1 MRFSI
6 LGLLGLVAFAAVGCA
21 ALRSPTELW
30 RTCFYS
36 VAVGSLIAALVPA
49 ALLTGR
55 KRAFWIAFALV
66 GWGYHLQFTWLV
78 RGESTLL
85 TTKLLDYLARRA
97 DSALVSYGSAP
108 TPIIDS
114 SDDPANPE
122 LIMPSEYM
130 EPVQPVAPYNETR
143 ESFIG
148 VGQSLITI
156 TFALLGGCLGLF
168 CYSLRQRDDRT
179 APQAG

>member
-1 MRFSI
+1 
-6 LGLLGLVAFAAVGCA
+6 V
-21 ALRSPTELW
+21 
-30 RTCFYS
+30 
-36 VAVGSLIAALVPA
+36 
-49 ALLTGR
+49 LLTGR
-55 KRAFWIAFALV
+55 KQAFWIAFALV

-114 SDDPANPE
+114 SDDPANPQ
-122 LIMPSEYM
+122 LIMPSEYS
-130 EPVQPVAPYNETR
+130 EPVQPLAPYNETR

-148 VGQSLITI
+148 VGQSLFTI
-156 TFALLGGCLGLF
+156 AFAFLGGCLGLF
-168 CYSLRQRDDRT
+168 CYSLRHKQEVAFAT
-179 APQAG
+179 AVQSPALH